1 MEDKKVV
8 LSVKDLNVKFTSA
21 VRFSTP
27 SGAFLWTC
35 IRRKPCHRGRVRLR
49 EIRIRQMRH
58 GLLDANGYIDGGSIL
73 YNGMDLTKFQTDKD
87 MAEDPGQRD
96 RMVFQDP
103 MTSLNPLKTIGKQ
116 IQEAVGAASG
126 SERQGCLQGRAGGA
140 ERRGH

>member
-8 LSVKDLNVKFTSA
+8 LSVKDLNVKFTLRGQILHAIRGISLDVYQGESLA
-21 VRFSTP
+21 IVGE
-27 SGAFLWTC
+27 SGSGKSVFVKCA
-35 IRRKPCHRGRVRLR
+35 
-49 EIRIRQMRH
+49 M

-87 MAEDPGQRD
+87 W
-96 RMVFQDP
+96 
-103 MTSLNPLKTIGKQ
+103 LKIRGKEIPEPPENHRQ
-116 IQEAVGAASG
+116 ADSGGRGAASG